1 MELGTSITA
10 TGEHKQL
17 VRLAYVAHDRVKITV
32 CTDKGPKYAHEKQ
45 NYAPVRSS
53 SAGSVTAI

>member
-1 MELGTSITA
+1 MHRDLKPANVLLTA
-10 TGEHKQL
+10 D
-17 VRLAYVAHDRVKITV
+17 DRVKITV